1 MKPWTFALALLVLL
15 SIAGAVTPPGA
26 IAADPAAINP
36 GDTAWLLMA
45 SAMVLLMTPGL
56 SFFYGGMVRPKNV
69 ISTMLQSFIAMAIV
83 ALLWVAVGFSLA
95 FGDSIGGEGFGLIG
109 DPTTFA
115 FFRGVG
121 GSPNPAFAATI
132 PFALFALF
140 QMKFAVIT
148 PALVTGSFAERVK
161 FSSYLLFMI
170 LFSLL
175 VYAPVCHWTWHPNGF
190 LRQWGVL
197 DFAGG
202 TVVHMSAGVAA
213 LAGAIALGKRK
224 DYAKGQS
231 HPPANI
237 PYVLIGTGLL
247 WFGWFGFNAGS
258 ALAAN
263 DLAVSAFLTTNTA
276 AAAAAL
282 AWVFFDA
289 VRGRR
294 ISALGA
300 SIGAVVGL
308 VAVTPAAGFVS
319 VGSAMAI
326 GTLAAI
332 VCNAIAH
339 WRSNSALDDTL
350 DVFPCHGV
358 GGMVGMLATAVFATK
373 AVNGAGADGL
383 LAGNT
388 HLFLMHLL
396 ALVVVSAYVFVVSYA
411 IFKLVDLVTPMRVTA
426 DDEEEGLDRS
436 QHGETIF
443 ASEASL
449 GLAGGE

>member
-1 MKPWTFALALLVLL
+1 
-15 SIAGAVTPPGA
+15 
-26 IAADPAAINP
+26 
-36 GDTAWLLMA
+36 
-45 SAMVLLMTPGL
+45 
-56 SFFYGGMVRPKNV
+56 
-69 ISTMLQSFIAMAIV
+69 
-83 ALLWVAVGFSLA
+83 
-95 FGDSIGGEGFGLIG
+95 
-109 DPTTFA
+109 
-115 FFRGVG
+115 
-121 GSPNPAFAATI
+121 
-132 PFALFALF
+132 
-140 QMKFAVIT
+140 
-148 PALVTGSFAERVK
+148 
-161 FSSYLLFMI
+161 
-170 LFSLL
+170 
-175 VYAPVCHWTWHPNGF
+175 
-190 LRQWGVL
+190 
-197 DFAGG
+197 
-202 TVVHMSAGVAA
+202 
-213 LAGAIALGKRK
+213 
-224 DYAKGQS
+224 
-231 HPPANI
+231 
-237 PYVLIGTGLL
+237 VLIGTGLL

-326 GTLAAI
+326 GTIAAI
-332 VCNAIAH
+332 ACNAIAH

-396 ALVVVSAYVFVVSYA
+396 ALVVVSTYVFVVSYA
-411 IFKLVDLVTPMRVTA
+411 IFKLVDLINPMRVTA

>member
-1 MKPWTFALALLVLL
+1 
-15 SIAGAVTPPGA
+15 
-26 IAADPAAINP
+26 
-36 GDTAWLLMA
+36 
-45 SAMVLLMTPGL
+45 
-56 SFFYGGMVRPKNV
+56 
-69 ISTMLQSFIAMAIV
+69 
-83 ALLWVAVGFSLA
+83 
-95 FGDSIGGEGFGLIG
+95 
-109 DPTTFA
+109 
-115 FFRGVG
+115 
-121 GSPNPAFAATI
+121 
-132 PFALFALF
+132 
-140 QMKFAVIT
+140 
-148 PALVTGSFAERVK
+148 
-161 FSSYLLFMI
+161 
-170 LFSLL
+170 
-175 VYAPVCHWTWHPNGF
+175 
-190 LRQWGVL
+190 
-197 DFAGG
+197 
-202 TVVHMSAGVAA
+202 
-213 LAGAIALGKRK
+213 
-224 DYAKGQS
+224 
-231 HPPANI
+231 
-237 PYVLIGTGLL
+237 VLIGTGLL

-326 GTLAAI
+326 GTIAAI
-332 VCNAIAH
+332 ACNAIAH

-383 LAGNT
+383 LLGNT
-388 HLFLMHLL
+388 KLFLMHLL
-396 ALVVVSAYVFVVSYA
+396 ALVVVSTYVFVVSYA
-411 IFKLVDLVTPMRVTA
+411 IFKLVDLINPMRVTA